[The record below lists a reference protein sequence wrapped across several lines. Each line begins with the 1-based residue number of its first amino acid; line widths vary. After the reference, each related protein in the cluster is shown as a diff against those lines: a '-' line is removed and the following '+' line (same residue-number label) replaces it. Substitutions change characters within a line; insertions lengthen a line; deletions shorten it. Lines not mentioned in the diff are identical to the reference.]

1 MRVCVGRHV
10 AGAVQ
15 AAGDGAVERVDGQR
29 RLAGAGDAGDAGEQ
43 ADGDLG
49 GEVLEVVAGGAD
61 DGERLALLRRAADG
75 GHLDEAGAGEELA
88 GERIRV
94 GHDLGRR
101 ALGDDVAAV
110 DAGGGA
116 DVDDV
121 VGLADGVLVVLDD
134 DDGVADVAQVLER
147 AEQALV
153 VALMQADR
161 GLVEHVEHA
170 GEAGADLR
178 GQPDALALAAR
189 QRAGGAGKRQV
200 VEPDID
206 EEVQPLADLLEDA
219 DGDLVLLLGQR
230 LGQVGEPGHG
240 AADGEVGHLG
250 NVEACRA

>member
-1 MRVCVGRHV
+1 MRGVVGGDV

-15 AAGDGAVERVDGQR
+15 PAGDGAVERVDGQR

-43 ADGDLG
+43 AERNLG
-49 GEVLEVVAGGAD
+49 GDVLEVVAGGAD
-61 DGERLALLRRAADG
+61 DLERLALLRRAAG
-75 GHLDEAGAGEELA
+75 GRHRDEAGAGEELA
-88 GERIRV
+88 GERVRV
-94 GHDLGRR
+94 GHDLVRR

-121 VGLADGVLVVLDD
+121 IGLADGVLVVLDD
-134 DDGVADVAQVLER
+134 DDGVADVAEVPER
-147 AEQALV
+147 VEQALV
-153 VALMQADR
+153 VALVEADGR
-161 GLVEHVEHA
+161 LVEHVEHA

-178 GQPDALALAAR
+178 GEADALALAAR

-206 EEVQPLADLLEDA
+206 EEIQPLADLLEDA

-240 AADGEVGHLG
+240 AGGWRSRSPRRCR
-250 NVEACRA
+250 ACRA

>member
-1 MRVCVGRHV
+1 MVSVDLPEPETPVMQVNRPMGISAVRFLRLLPVAPTMR
-10 AGAVQ
+10 
-15 AAGDGAVERVDGQR
+15 
-29 RLAGAGDAGDAGEQ
+29 
-43 ADGDLG
+43 
-49 GEVLEVVAGGAD
+49 
-61 DGERLALLRRAADG
+61 ERLALLRRAAG
-75 GHLDEAGAGEELA
+75 GRHVDEAGAGEELA
-88 GERIRV
+88 GERVRI

-101 ALGDDVAAV
+101 ALGDDVAAM

-153 VALMQADR
+153 VALVEADG

-178 GQPDALALAAR
+178 GEPDALALAAR
-189 QRAGGAGKRQV
+189 QRAGGAGERQI

-219 DGDLVLLLGQR
+219 DGDLVLLLRQR
-230 LGQVGEPGHG
+230 LGQVGEPGER
-240 AADGEVGHLG
+240 AADGEVGHRRKCR
-250 NVEACRA
+250 ACRA